1 MKRDR
6 DSTGKFTQGD
16 RNSDRNTLEVT
27 FPRFNTILIWIGLI
41 LILLPW
47 ILIILR
53 NELFQKTLSS
63 LDKLMTPVMTPSTST
78 GNCPSDSEGDNGDN
92 RYWK

>member
-6 DSTGKFTQGD
+6 DSTGRFTQGD

-78 GNCPSDSEGDNGDN
+78 GDSPSEADNGDK